1 MNKNDIENSLKNKW
15 NRIYFRTKIILFRV
29 LRIGGVS
36 AAYPPVCAFLGAY
49 KEPREWGQ
57 KNSAKSCAYEGGYIL
72 PEIKKDTEQ
81 ILTDKNIAK
90 EFRKIKKMFLGIEDE
105 SKKELVFKIIE
116 EVAFQKV
123 AMKAARQEMIEKGLQ
138 TETKN
143 ASQKFIKEN
152 PAVATYDRY
161 ARSYTSNMKQLIEL
175 LPPKEKKTVSKLAAL
190 RDED

>member
-1 MNKNDIENSLKNKW
+1 M
-15 NRIYFRTKIILFRV
+15 
-29 LRIGGVS
+29 
-36 AAYPPVCAFLGAY
+36 
-49 KEPREWGQ
+49 
-57 KNSAKSCAYEGGYIL
+57 
-72 PEIKKDTEQ
+72 
-81 ILTDKNIAK
+81 TDKNIAK